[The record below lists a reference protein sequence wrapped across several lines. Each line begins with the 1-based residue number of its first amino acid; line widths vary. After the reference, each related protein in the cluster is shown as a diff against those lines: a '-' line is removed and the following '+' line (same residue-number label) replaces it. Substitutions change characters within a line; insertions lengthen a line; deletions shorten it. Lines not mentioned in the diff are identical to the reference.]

1 MIIIFLSIV
10 CSTLIILTFKV
21 FQRHEINLLQ
31 AIVANYFSC
40 VALGW
45 YPMTQQM
52 DVGTYMFSEPWFPF
66 AALMG
71 FLFIT
76 IFFLIGLTT
85 QKVGVTAATV
95 AMRLTIIFPIVF
107 AFAFYGETIT
117 PLKLIGIC
125 LALVAVVMISIKKQN
140 GALNLEE
147 QPKWLLSLPFIIFF
161 GSGTIDVIVQYV
173 EKTYFS
179 NGSFEAFIIFVFGTA
194 GVLGMLMMLVMAAL
208 GKVKLHGKS
217 WIGGLILG
225 IPNYGSMYFFFRALN
240 LPNWESSVIF
250 PINNIGIITMASL
263 AAVLIFKER
272 LSRLNYIGLICA
284 ISAFLFIYFGRG
296 AVV

>member
-1 MIIIFLSIV
+1 MLIILLSII

-21 FQRHEINLLQ
+21 FQRFNLNLFQ
-31 AIVANYFSC
+31 AIVANYISC

-45 YPMTQQM
+45 LPMTQEM
-52 DVGTYMFSEPWFPF
+52 EFGTYLFSTPWFPF
-66 AALMG
+66 AAFMG

-76 IFFLIGLTT
+76 IFFLIGTTT
-85 QKVGVTAATV
+85 QLVGVTPATV

-107 AFAFYGETIT
+107 AFLFYDESLNA
-117 PLKLIGIC
+117 LKLIGIT
-125 LALVAVVMISIKKQN
+125 LALLAVVMISIKKESTAHLKN
-140 GALNLEE
+140 RS
-147 QPKWLLSLPFIIFF
+147 KWLLSLPFIIFF
-161 GSGTIDVIVQYV
+161 GSGFIDVIVQYV

-179 NGSFEAFIIFVFGTA
+179 QGSFEAFIIFVFGTA
-194 GVLGMLMMLVMAAL
+194 GVIGFLIFFPQLLM
-208 GKVKLHGKS
+208 GRVKFHGRS

-263 AAVLIFKER
+263 AAVFVFKEK
-272 LSRLNYIGLICA
+272 LSRLNYIGLVCA
-284 ISAFLFIYFGRG
+284 VAAFLFIYFGRS